1 MPFLLIALALFFPRI
16 VIVALYFLT
25 DWFSASFNGF
35 ILPLL
40 GFLFAP
46 VTLFW
51 YAIVQ
56 TYYGGTWG
64 TVPLV
69 GIIVAVII
77 DFGLLGSSSRRK

>member
-1 MPFLLIALALFFPRI
+1 MPFLLIGLAIFFPRV
-16 VIVALYFLT
+16 VIVALYLLT
-25 DWFSASFNGF
+25 DWFSASFDGI
-35 ILPLL
+35 ILPLI
-40 GFLFAP
+40 GFIFAP

-56 TYYGGTWG
+56 TYFGGAWS

-77 DFGLLGSSSRRK
+77 DFGLVSRSRR